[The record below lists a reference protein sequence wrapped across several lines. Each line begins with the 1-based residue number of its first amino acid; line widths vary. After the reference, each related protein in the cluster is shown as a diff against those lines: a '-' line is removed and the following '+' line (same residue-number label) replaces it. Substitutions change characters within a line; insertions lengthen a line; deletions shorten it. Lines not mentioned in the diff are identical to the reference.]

1 MKAYI
6 NGGMNKADY
15 DFEIVNNPPP
25 PPSPCVRPKIKRG
38 SMDSN
43 FFSLFSLSSFYLIG
57 SQSSN
62 FQSDLSEFYLFLQ
75 LFLLSHQWLQRLV
88 HGD

>member
-25 PPSPCVRPKIKRG
+25 PHSPCVRPKIKRG
-38 SMDSN
+38 SNFLDSN
-43 FFSLFSLSSFYLIG
+43 LFSLLSLSSF
-57 SQSSN
+57 
-62 FQSDLSEFYLFLQ
+62 
-75 LFLLSHQWLQRLV
+75 
-88 HGD
+88 

>member
-43 FFSLFSLSSFYLIG
+43 LFSLLSLSSF
-57 SQSSN
+57 
-62 FQSDLSEFYLFLQ
+62 
-75 LFLLSHQWLQRLV
+75 
-88 HGD
+88 